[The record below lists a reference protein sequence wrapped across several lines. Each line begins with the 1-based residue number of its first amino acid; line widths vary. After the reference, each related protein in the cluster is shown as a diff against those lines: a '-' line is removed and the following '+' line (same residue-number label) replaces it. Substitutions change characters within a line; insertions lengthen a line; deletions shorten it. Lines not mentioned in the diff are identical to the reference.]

1 MKISGNFMLRFLYTV
16 GYCSLGQIWVYS
28 YGRMYC
34 VSADMH
40 YALSC
45 ESKSRQARS
54 SEAKFE

>member
-1 MKISGNFMLRFLYTV
+1 MLWGIS
-16 GYCSLGQIWVYS
+16 CSLGQIWIYS

-40 YALSC
+40 YALSMSC
-45 ESKSRQARS
+45 ESKIRQARC